1 MATNLMPPD
10 NGDTVKRGWLLEKI
24 IAALQVIILIVVGV
38 MFSDLRE
45 VRDGYIKMGVK
56 QDGLIT
62 DVQKVEYNV
71 QTLNNTVQRLVGH
84 EEVVK
89 H

>member
-1 MATNLMPPD
+1 MATNPSLS

-56 QDGLIT
+56 QDGLVT
-62 DVQKVEYNV
+62 DVKNVEV
-71 QTLNNTVQRLVGH
+71 SVSSLNNTVQRLVGKQEAQH
-84 EEVVK
+84 D
-89 H
+89 